1 MFCISFWFP
10 WNDNQVCMLFSICPS
25 AHTSESVSS
34 VPVKPCRQPQCNR
47 IILSH
52 HHQIGEM
59 LKTFKTTNQG
69 LWIWPTTLGFL
80 FSQILFIVKILGQ
93 NPISTFFKFRNPVFR
108 QKLNMCIMTSTM
120 FKYLLD
126 IIRSFSKELF
136 PHWMQSS
143 LNRSSIYVLLLEISP
158 HHWLFVCKSFWERCS
173 WVELVNE

>member
-1 MFCISFWFP
+1 
-10 WNDNQVCMLFSICPS
+10 MLFSICPS

-59 LKTFKTTNQG
+59 LKTFKTTNQE

-108 QKLNMCIMTSTM
+108 QKLNMWIITSTWTWTCPRNYVRSNL
-120 FKYLLD
+120 FWISQGAFPTSLNAEQLESVKYLCF
-126 IIRSFSKELF
+126 IAGNFT
-136 PHWMQSS
+136 SS
-143 LNRSSIYVLLLEISP
+143 LTVCLQKLL
-158 HHWLFVCKSFWERCS
+158 R
-173 WVELVNE
+173 ELQLGRVGKWIGF